1 MREQQVYSQVAH
13 GRPIKCGQI
22 FQSGDSLT
30 KTKMYSSYMYINYYS
45 IQHERQLTF
54 IKTQVYNIKNNKNQT
69 SYN

>member
-1 MREQQVYSQVAH
+1 MPEQQVYSQVAH

-45 IQHERQLTF
+45 IQHER
-54 IKTQVYNIKNNKNQT
+54 
-69 SYN
+69 